1 MPEFDPTGAINW
13 PPTYRVLRRPGE
25 PDVRSLDA
33 YRRAGGYVALVHAI
47 NEQTPDQI
55 IEQVVD
61 AKLRGCGGAGRL
73 TGEKWRIVRNMDD
86 NQKYVICNAYDADP
100 RALAARSLLE
110 RNPHQVIEGIVLAA
124 YAVGATEAYL
134 FTRNIYLEAVA
145 SVQKALYEALEANL
159 VGRDI
164 LGTEFSCTIN
174 VIGVD
179 IGFMGGEETVQIAM
193 IKGRRG
199 MPEQRP
205 PYPAQYGLWDK
216 PTAINCIETL
226 ANVPFIVR
234 SGAEAFRS
242 VGSETTGGTK
252 VLTVYDYVPGSEPRV
267 IEVPFGATLREIL
280 RHAGYTRLDGEV
292 RAIVVGGA
300 EGGALPTS
308 LLDVPF
314 DYDPLEEAGAIVGS
328 SVIELLPANT
338 CMVAWAMERS
348 RYLAKESCGK
358 CVPCRL
364 GVKRIAGILE
374 GIVSDLGVT
383 GDLNVL
389 DEFASYVPNG
399 SLCGFGVQAPNAL
412 KTAKRYWP
420 DHFHMHIEEQQCP
433 TGTCIPVRSHRFV
446 TKHVLP

>member
-1 MPEFDPTGAINW
+1 MPEFDSTGAINW
-13 PPTYRVLRRPGE
+13 APTYRVLRRRGE
-25 PDVRSLDA
+25 PDVRALDA
-33 YRRAGGYVALVHAI
+33 YRRAGGYFALESALR
-47 NEQTPDQI
+47 EQTPGQI
-55 IEQVVD
+55 IEQVIE
-61 AKLRGCGGAGRL
+61 AKLRGRGGAGRL
-73 TGEKWRIVRNMDD
+73 TGEKWRIVRSMDD

-124 YAVGATEAYL
+124 YAVGASEAYL
-134 FTRNIYLEAVA
+134 FTRNIYLEGVA
-145 SVQKALYEALEANL
+145 SVQKALNEALEANL

-164 LGTEFSCTIN
+164 LGTEFSCAIN

-226 ANVPFIVR
+226 ANVPVIVR
-234 SGAEAFRS
+234 GGAEAFRS
-242 VGSETTGGTK
+242 VGSETTSGTK
-252 VLTVYDYVPGSEPRV
+252 VLTVYDTVADSESKV

-280 RHAGYTRLDGEV
+280 RHAGYTRADGEL

-308 LLDVPF
+308 LLDMPF

-374 GIVSDLGVT
+374 GIVSDLGT
-383 GDLNVL
+383 SEDLALL

-420 DHFHMHIEEQQCP
+420 DHFQMHIEEQQCP
-433 TGTCIPVRSHRFV
+433 TGICIPVRAHRFV